1 MIDFHCLEE
10 QTRNQDS
17 LTPKDIFRTRLS
29 HASEA
34 VRAEMR
40 MSLRGNCPVCGKG
53 PIRPTFKEFAIN
65 VALRNQPQHPIG
77 GLRGYQCDKELHIF
91 FVMAK
96 DVEMGDVQSS
106 ELTEEKVM

>member
-1 MIDFHCLEE
+1 MLDFHCLEE
-10 QTRNQDS
+10 QTRSQHF
-17 LTPKDIFRTRLS
+17 LTPEDIFRMRLP

-34 VRAEMR
+34 VRAEVR

-65 VALRNQPQHPIG
+65 VALWDHPQHPIG
-77 GLRGYQCDKELHIF
+77 GLRGYQCDEELHIF

-96 DVEMGDVQSS
+96 DVEEEMVKAANSS
-106 ELTEEKVM
+106 NGK